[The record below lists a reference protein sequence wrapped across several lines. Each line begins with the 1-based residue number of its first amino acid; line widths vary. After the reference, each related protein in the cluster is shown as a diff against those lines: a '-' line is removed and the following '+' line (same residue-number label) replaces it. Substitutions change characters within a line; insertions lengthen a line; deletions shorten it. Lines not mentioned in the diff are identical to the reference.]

1 MRAETVDTSRPIAAA
16 TGRDLGDEYL
26 FYDREHNRI
35 HVLNE
40 TAREVFLLC
49 DGIRTEHEIGEIL
62 AGRFEVDGP
71 SALADAHE
79 LVGMLV
85 ELGLVRY
92 VS

>member
-1 MRAETVDTSRPIAAA
+1 MRAEAIESSRPIAVA

-26 FYDREHNRI
+26 FYDREHDRI

-49 DGIRTEHEIGEIL
+49 DGVRTEHEIGEIL
-62 AGRFEVDGP
+62 AGRFEIDEP

-79 LVGMLV
+79 LVGVLV